1 MGIYFGCYCFNMTN
15 GHASS
20 CVAQFIY
27 ADIIG
32 PLKWN
37 MQWAICQKFKA
48 DLTWSLLQS
57 YSFCVLDKFTAKC
70 KLDEYSWVGDI
81 VIRLRKEAT
90 WYSKGNTSSCI
101 SLVFFW
107 WLLVGETWK
116 VEKKIFLVSDV
127 WKRGRFPKCS
137 HWRVSWSEG
146 HWALTC
152 RLLERNHRM
161 SFLRDHGEQCTR
173 SHFQVLVKPI

>member
-37 MQWAICQKFKA
+37 IQWAICQKFKV

-57 YSFCVLDKFTAKC
+57 CSSSVPIEFAAKC
-70 KLDEYSWVGDI
+70 KPDEYSWVGDI
-81 VIRLRKEAT
+81 IIRQEAT
-90 WYSKGNTSSCI
+90 WYSRWNTSSCI
-101 SLVFFW
+101 SLAYIHRYIHTYIHIYIYIYIYIERERERVCVCVTSSGRNLKVRKKCFW
-107 WLLVGETWK
+107 FQMSETDAISQSVLIEEFCGLK
-116 VEKKIFLVSDV
+116 D
-127 WKRGRFPKCS
+127 
-137 HWRVSWSEG
+137 
-146 HWALTC
+146 T
-152 RLLERNHRM
+152 
-161 SFLRDHGEQCTR
+161 EQ
-173 SHFQVLVKPI
+173 P

>member
-37 MQWAICQKFKA
+37 MQWAICQKFKV

-57 YSFCVLDKFTAKC
+57 YSSCVLDKFTAEC

-81 VIRLRKEAT
+81 EIRLRKETT
-90 WYSKGNTSSCI
+90 WYSKWNTSSCI
-101 SLVFFW
+101 SLA
-107 WLLVGETWK
+107 
-116 VEKKIFLVSDV
+116 FLVTCSGRDLKV
-127 WKRGRFPKCS
+127 RKKNIFGFRCLKKRPFPKVFS
-137 HWRVSWSEG
+137 LKSFVVWRTLSPNIQ
-146 HWALTC
+146 A
-152 RLLERNHRM
+152 
-161 SFLRDHGEQCTR
+161 FGEK
-173 SHFQVLVKPI
+173 S

>member
-37 MQWAICQKFKA
+37 IQWAICQKFQV

-57 YSFCVLDKFTAKC
+57 YSSSVPVEFIAKC
-70 KLDEYSWVGDI
+70 KPDEYSWVGDI
-81 VIRLRKEAT
+81 IIRQEAT
-90 WYSKGNTSSCI
+90 WYSKWNTSSCI
-101 SLVFFW
+101 YFFGIYVHIYICIYILCVCMCVTSGGRNLKVRKKCFW
-107 WLLVGETWK
+107 FQMSETDA
-116 VEKKIFLVSDV
+116 VSQSVLIEEFCGLKD
-127 WKRGRFPKCS
+127 
-137 HWRVSWSEG
+137 
-146 HWALTC
+146 T
-152 RLLERNHRM
+152 
-161 SFLRDHGEQCTR
+161 EQ
-173 SHFQVLVKPI
+173 P

>member
-37 MQWAICQKFKA
+37 IQRAICQKFKV

-57 YSFCVLDKFTAKC
+57 YSSSVPVEFIAKC
-70 KLDEYSWVGDI
+70 KPDEYSWVGDI
-81 VIRLRKEAT
+81 IIRQEAT
-90 WYSKGNTSSCI
+90 WYSKWNTSSCVYFFDI
-101 SLVFFW
+101 YIYIIYTYIYIYSLCVCVCM

-116 VEKKIFLVSDV
+116 SENNAFGFRCLKQMQ
-127 WKRGRFPKCS
+127 FP
-137 HWRVSWSEG
+137 RVFSIEEFCG
-146 HWALTC
+146 LKDT
-152 RLLERNHRM
+152 
-161 SFLRDHGEQCTR
+161 GQ
-173 SHFQVLVKPI
+173 P